1 MSPYADALT
10 VAVPKPTPKTRGNPY
25 GAVKPAGIY
34 TLCGLTVTFEVS
46 LLESVTVTPPGGAAS
61 VKNIGSEAS
70 PPGATFKPE
79 ANVIS
84 AANTVEAEAHKSRR
98 AVKE

>member
-46 LLESVTVTPPGGAAS
+46 LLESVTVTPPGGAAF
-61 VKNIGSEAS
+61 VKNTGRGTA

-84 AANTVEAEAHKSRR
+84 AASTEEAEAQKSRR
-98 AVKE
+98 AVRV

>member
-1 MSPYADALT
+1 MSPNADALT
-10 VAVPKPTPKTRGNPY
+10 VAIPKPTPVSRGKPN

-34 TLCGLTVTFEVS
+34 TYCGLTVTFEVS
-46 LLESVTVTPPGGAAS
+46 LLESVTVTPPGGAAF
-61 VKNIGSEAS
+61 VKNTDSGTA

-84 AANTVEAEAHKSRR
+84 AASTEEAEAQKSRR
-98 AVKE
+98 AVRA